1 MLIREGSLDKNSVL
15 IFDIRSNKALY
26 DDFHLFKSKQLD
38 LHSFDADNFA
48 QQIYFKHVFIVGD
61 GKTDFESQTFSSFLD
76 TILQKE
82 MKPFSLF
89 LHRIKP
95 ELVAREYPM
104 LAIHRNEK
112 KKLTIYPMVMIKCK
126 DVGIEKSKSR
136 FQVLM
141 GLSMIQ
147 RGDTMGL
154 WGISRAILLDDTESQ
169 AIQKYEKEG
178 LAG

>member
-1 MLIREGSLDKNSVL
+1 
-15 IFDIRSNKALY
+15 
-26 DDFHLFKSKQLD
+26 
-38 LHSFDADNFA
+38 
-48 QQIYFKHVFIVGD
+48 
-61 GKTDFESQTFSSFLD
+61 
-76 TILQKE
+76 

-104 LAIHRNEK
+104 LAIYKNEK
-112 KKLTIYPMVMIKCK
+112 KKLTLYPMVMIKCK

-141 GLSMIQ
+141 GLSMLQ

-154 WGISRAILLDDTESQ
+154 WGISRIILVDDTESQ
-169 AIQKYEKEG
+169 RIQKYEKDSLSG
-178 LAG
+178 